1 MRQLTDPLDLRRA
14 RAMRAGL
21 TEAERK
27 LWYAL
32 RDRRLQS
39 LKFIRVA
46 RVGPYIVDFLCVSQ
60 KLIIEAY
67 GSQHL
72 GSPRDLRRDAWF
84 GANGYRL
91 LRFSDHEV
99 LSKTEIVLAT
109 IAAASGLDW

>member
-1 MRQLTDPLDLRRA
+1 MRELSGPLNLKRA
-14 RAMRAGL
+14 RAMRAEL

-39 LKFIRVA
+39 LKFRRQA

-60 KLIIEAY
+60 KLIIEAD

-72 GSPRDLRRDAWF
+72 GSARDLRRDAWL
-84 GANGYRL
+84 GANGCRV
-91 LRFSDHEV
+91 LRFWNHDV
-99 LSKTEIVLAT
+99 LFETESVLAT
-109 IAAASGLDW
+109 IAAACGLDW